1 MCPKES
7 DKQNT
12 SFQLLPGTTELIANL
27 RATLNAATPLTTSSL
42 LARATHY
49 LGSPIGSGHYDFR
62 YLYDA
67 LEVALHQLIEERVL
81 TLRSLD
87 PAIALE
93 HLDKLM
99 ALLPTQR
106 IRTTEQNEFQQFS
119 SPAPLAFVAG
129 CLAIPENIQ
138 TAPILL
144 EPSAGTAA
152 LASVAR
158 AFGCSVFTNDL
169 SASRRAFLTYLNF
182 PVYSVDAEYL
192 NDLLPEEC
200 RPDIVLMNP
209 PFSSTAGR
217 LSTNHSEHGAQH
229 LESALY
235 RLNDNGRLVAITG
248 CGMALNRAR
257 MTEFWQRIAS
267 RFQIHL
273 NVSLPG
279 PTFAKFGT
287 AWETQLIVIDKTG
300 PTVGADWNEQVE
312 NIRQGPAT
320 LLEILTLLKQGKL
333 SPGNLTRSL
342 MTEPEPTLIAS
353 PLTDTQTHEPQPLA
367 TTHTH
372 ETGLDDREEET
383 EEDTD
388 SFVPYVSQRLHG
400 GIDHPAPLV
409 ESAAMAAVIPPPIT
423 YRPHLDPQLVIDGA
437 LSNIQLE
444 RICYAGQR
452 HSQRLATGA
461 RAAYLLGDGT
471 GFGKGRCLAGMI
483 IDNHNQGR
491 QRTLWLSIS
500 NQLLESTRRD
510 LKDLNA
516 SHIALNQL
524 NEWEVNEDLSFGN
537 GVIFCSYNT
546 LIAKSKISSKT
557 RMQQLIDWLGDDG
570 LVIFDECQRAQHA
583 LATAQGE
590 ATQTGT
596 AVLDLQDHAARP
608 DLRFVYSSATSVV
621 EVEHMC
627 YMDRLGLWGPGT
639 SFPSGFKEFMSE
651 IEAGGLGALEMV
663 TRSMK
668 AFGMSHASTLGY
680 GRDPKSGLAVE
691 YTEVFH
697 ELTDE
702 QREIYNNA
710 AAAWQIVLQNIETA
724 IGITNAPNRK
734 RAFALSHFWAQHQAF
749 FRQVITAFKVPE
761 CIRQIQAA
769 LTRDESVVISII
781 GTGEAKSKV
790 LVAQAAA
797 EGGRL
802 EDLDFSPRATLCS
815 LVERAF
821 PVDLYQDKEDPSG
834 NIIRVKVTDK
844 DGRPVQSKEAL
855 RLRSELLEKLSD
867 LVLPENPLDQMINY
881 FGSDQVAEIS
891 GRRKRLIRDPRN
903 NQVRYASRAPQGVP
917 MNKVNTHE
925 NEQFQNGTK
934 RIAII
939 TAAGSTG
946 ISLHSSLSAIN
957 QQRRCQIVLELAWSA
972 VLQMQSFGR
981 THRSFQ
987 RYPPKYILLSTNLGG
1002 ERRFSATIA
1011 RRLESLGALC
1021 KGDRK
1026 AADGGTQLSRYTF
1039 ESSLGRG
1046 TLNLLYRRIFDGA
1059 VIPGLDNPMD
1069 ALSDMGLLN
1078 EDGEINTRD
1087 RYHIP
1092 RFLNR
1097 LLSLDCDRQ
1106 NALFAYY
1113 ANLFDQCVAH
1123 AKASGTFD
1131 EGVQDI
1137 KALSITL
1144 AREPELV
1151 YVDDTTNAETLHYT
1165 LSVETRSTRVT
1176 PEHAASLLATSV
1188 GAFYRQTNGNIILAT
1203 KSGNHTDPESGNSY
1217 ETYAVTKPEEARAYY
1232 LNEKELAKYQ
1242 KVQLDSAI
1250 AWWTLYC
1257 QTIPETTI
1265 KELHLIAGAVLPL
1278 WQRLKTTQDAQLK
1291 VVRVVTE
1298 DNQRIVGVMIPAN
1311 RVQQILRALGI
1322 ASNITDPAEIIDAI
1336 LTNDDQIALVEGL
1349 SLSRSKIY
1357 GTQYVELR
1365 GVTSHKFT
1373 QLREIGLL
1381 NMSIEFRQ
1389 RFFLP
1394 ADNPDK
1400 ALDILKQLLIRYPIV
1415 TPEVTT
1421 PQEVPLPT
1429 TEFRAL
1435 AQAQS
1440 TDIFDLLQTPATT
1453 VVDELLGSNE
1463 TSTKLI
1469 TQLVASDETDDTL
1482 VQHVLHSNEPATQS
1496 HEIFYAR
1503 NSPQQTFWDLAA

>member
-1 MCPKES
+1 MERDGDPRRA
-7 DKQNT
+7 DLT
-12 SFQLLPGTTELIANL
+12 GELRPPRQPA
-27 RATLNAATPLTTSSL
+27 
-42 LARATHY
+42 
-49 LGSPIGSGHYDFR
+49 
-62 YLYDA
+62 
-67 LEVALHQLIEERVL
+67 EVVHDPDRRREEDEEGGEEV
-81 TLRSLD
+81 
-87 PAIALE
+87 PA
-93 HLDKLM
+93 
-99 ALLPTQR
+99 
-106 IRTTEQNEFQQFS
+106 
-119 SPAPLAFVAG
+119 
-129 CLAIPENIQ
+129 
-138 TAPILL
+138 
-144 EPSAGTAA
+144 
-152 LASVAR
+152 VAR
-158 AFGCSVFTNDL
+158 GNQ
-169 SASRRAFLTYLNF
+169 
-182 PVYSVDAEYL
+182 VDRLAQV
-192 NDLLPEEC
+192 DLPEEKGEDGRADDEL
-200 RPDIVLMNP
+200 RPI
-209 PFSSTAGR
+209 
-217 LSTNHSEHGAQH
+217 E
-229 LESALY
+229 
-235 RLNDNGRLVAITG
+235 ITRNW
-248 CGMALNRAR
+248 L
-257 MTEFWQRIAS
+257 
-267 RFQIHL
+267 
-273 NVSLPG
+273 
-279 PTFAKFGT
+279 
-287 AWETQLIVIDKTG
+287 
-300 PTVGADWNEQVE
+300 
-312 NIRQGPAT
+312 
-320 LLEILTLLKQGKL
+320 
-333 SPGNLTRSL
+333 
-342 MTEPEPTLIAS
+342 
-353 PLTDTQTHEPQPLA
+353 
-367 TTHTH
+367 
-372 ETGLDDREEET
+372 
-383 EEDTD
+383 
-388 SFVPYVSQRLHG
+388 
-400 GIDHPAPLV
+400 DHPAGSVLI
-409 ESAAMAAVIPPPIT
+409 E
-423 YRPHLDPQLVIDGA
+423 
-437 LSNIQLE
+437 
-444 RICYAGQR
+444 
-452 HSQRLATGA
+452 
-461 RAAYLLGDGT
+461 
-471 GFGKGRCLAGMI
+471 FGR
-483 IDNHNQGR
+483 
-491 QRTLWLSIS
+491 
-500 NQLLESTRRD
+500 
-510 LKDLNA
+510 
-516 SHIALNQL
+516 
-524 NEWEVNEDLSFGN
+524 
-537 GVIFCSYNT
+537 
-546 LIAKSKISSKT
+546 
-557 RMQQLIDWLGDDG
+557 
-570 LVIFDECQRAQHA
+570 
-583 LATAQGE
+583 
-590 ATQTGT
+590 
-596 AVLDLQDHAARP
+596 
-608 DLRFVYSSATSVV
+608 
-621 EVEHMC
+621 
-627 YMDRLGLWGPGT
+627 
-639 SFPSGFKEFMSE
+639 
-651 IEAGGLGALEMV
+651 
-663 TRSMK
+663 
-668 AFGMSHASTLGY
+668 
-680 GRDPKSGLAVE
+680 
-691 YTEVFH
+691 
-697 ELTDE
+697 
-702 QREIYNNA
+702 
-710 AAAWQIVLQNIETA
+710 
-724 IGITNAPNRK
+724 
-734 RAFALSHFWAQHQAF
+734 
-749 FRQVITAFKVPE
+749 
-761 CIRQIQAA
+761 
-769 LTRDESVVISII
+769 TRDESVVISII

-987 RYPPKYILLSTNLGG
+987 KYPPKYILLSTNLGG

-1059 VIPGLDNPMD
+1059 DIPGLDNPMD

-1151 YVDDTTNAETLHYT
+1151 YVDDTTKAETLHYT

-1176 PEHAASLLATSV
+1176 AEHAASLLATSD

-1203 KSGNHTDPESGNSY
+1203 KSGNHTDHESGN
-1217 ETYAVTKPEEARAYY
+1217 TYATYAITKPEEARAYY
-1232 LNEKELAKYQ
+1232 INEKELAKYQ
-1242 KVQLDSAI
+1242 KVQFDSAI
-1250 AWWTLYC
+1250 TWWTLYC
-1257 QTIPETTI
+1257 QTIPETTT

-1298 DNQRIVGVMIPAN
+1298 DNQRIVGIMIPAN

-1322 ASNITDPAEIIDAI
+1322 ASNITDPGEIIDAI

-1365 GVTSHKFT
+1365 GVTSHKFS
-1373 QLREIGLL
+1373 QLRELGLI

-1400 ALDILKQLLIRYPIV
+1400 ALDILKRLLIRYPIV
-1415 TPEVTT
+1415 TPDVTH
-1421 PQEVPLPT
+1421 PQEIPLPT

-1435 AQAQS
+1435 AQAHS
-1440 TDIFDLLQTPATT
+1440 TNIFDLLETPAIA
-1453 VVDELLGSNE
+1453 V
-1463 TSTKLI
+1463 
-1469 TQLVASDETDDTL
+1469 TQLAQFETDTSAVTHLLQSDETDDTL
-1482 VQHVLHSNEPATQS
+1482 VTPMPHSNEPDTQP
-1496 HEIFYAR
+1496 HEIFFAR

>member
-1 MCPKES
+1 MCAKAS
-7 DKQNT
+7 AKQDK
-12 SFQLLPGTTELIANL
+12 SFQLLPGTSALISNL
-27 RATLNAATPLTTSSL
+27 TATLNSGTSISNSSL
-42 LARATHY
+42 LTRATHY

-67 LEVALHQLIEERVL
+67 LEVALHQLIEEQVL
-81 TLRSLD
+81 RLRSLE
-87 PAIALE
+87 PTIALE

-106 IRTTEQNEFQQFS
+106 IRTTEQNQFQQFS
-119 SPAPLAFVAG
+119 SPAPLAFVAA
-129 CLAIPENIQ
+129 CLAIPENNQ
-138 TAPILL
+138 TTPTLL

-152 LASVAR
+152 LASIAR
-158 AFGCSVFTNDL
+158 AFGCTVFANDL
-169 SASRRAFLTYLNF
+169 SPSRRAFLTYLNF
-182 PVYSVDAEYL
+182 KVYNIDAEYL

-200 RPDIVLMNP
+200 QPDIVLMNP
-209 PFSSTAGR
+209 PFSATAGR
-217 LSTNHSEHGAQH
+217 LSTNDNEHGAQH

-257 MTEFWQRIAS
+257 ITEFWQRIAGHY
-267 RFQIHL
+267 RIQL
-273 NVSLPG
+273 NLSLPG

-287 AWETQLIVIDKTG
+287 TWETQLIVIDKTG
-300 PTVGADWNEQVE
+300 PTPGATWSEQVQ
-312 NIRQGPAT
+312 NIRHGSAS

-333 SPGNLTRSL
+333 FPDTPILTF
-342 MTEPEPTLIAS
+342 TTQPVTTPTDAAATVTRI
-353 PLTDTQTHEPQPLA
+353 HEGQPLY
-367 TTHTH
+367 TTETQDTDVDNAH
-372 ETGLDDREEET
+372 ETG
-383 EEDTD
+383 D
-388 SFVPYVSQRLHG
+388 SFVPYISQRLHG
-400 GIDHPAPLV
+400 GIEHPAPLV
-409 ESAAMAAVIPPPIT
+409 ETAAMAAVIPPPIT
-423 YRPHLDPQLVIDGA
+423 YPPHLDSQLAIDGA

-452 HSQRLATGA
+452 HSQRLQTGA

-483 IDNHNQGR
+483 IDNYNQGR
-491 QRTLWLSIS
+491 KRTLWLSIS

-510 LKDLNA
+510 LNDLNA
-516 SHIALNQL
+516 SHIALHQL
-524 NEWEVNEDLSFGN
+524 NEWDVNEPLTFGD
-537 GVIFCSYNT
+537 GVIFCSYST
-546 LIAKSKISSKT
+546 LIAKSKISDKT
-557 RMQQLIDWLGDDG
+557 RLQQLIEWLGEEA
-570 LVIFDECQRAQHA
+570 LVNLDECQRAQHA

-590 ATQTGT
+590 ATQTGK
-596 AVLDLQDHAARP
+596 AVLELQDHCAHP
-608 DLRFVYSSATSVV
+608 GLRFVYSSATSVV
-621 EVEHMC
+621 EVAHMC

-639 SFPSGFKEFMSE
+639 SFPSGFEEFMSE

-668 AFGMSHASTLGY
+668 AFGMSHASTLSY

-697 ELTDE
+697 ELTDQ

-710 AAAWQIVLQNIETA
+710 AAAWQVVLQNIETA
-724 IGITNAPNRK
+724 IDITDAGTRK

-749 FRQVITAFKVPE
+749 FRQLITAFKVPE

-797 EGGRL
+797 EGSRL
-802 EDLDFSPRATLCS
+802 EDLDFSPRAILCG

-821 PVDLYQDKEDPSG
+821 PVNLYQEKEDPVSG
-834 NIIRVKVTDK
+834 NKIRVQVTDEH
-844 DGRPVQSKEAL
+844 GRPVQSKEAL

-867 LVLPENPLDQMINY
+867 LVLPENPLDQIVNY
-881 FGSDQVAEIS
+881 FGPNQVAEIS
-891 GRRKRLIRDPRN
+891 GRRKRLIRDPRTN
-903 NQVRYASRAPQGVP
+903 EVRYASRAPKGVP
-917 MNKVNTHE
+917 MNRVNTHE
-925 NEQFQNGTK
+925 NEQFQNGAK

-987 RYPPKYILLSTNLGG
+987 KYPPKYIILATDLGG

-1011 RRLESLGALC
+1011 RRLASLGALC
-1021 KGDRK
+1021 KGDRN
-1026 AADGGTQLSRYTF
+1026 AADGGTQLSRYSF

-1046 TLNLLYRRIFDGA
+1046 ALNLLYRRIFDGA
-1059 VIPGLDNPMD
+1059 DLLGLNNPLE
-1069 ALSDMGLLN
+1069 ALTDMGLLN
-1078 EDGEINTRD
+1078 EDGEINNRD

-1113 ANLFDQCVAH
+1113 ANLFDQCMAH

-1144 AREPELV
+1144 AREPELI
-1151 YVDDTTNAETLHYT
+1151 YVDDTTAAETLHYT

-1176 PEHAASLLATSV
+1176 AEEAASLLETSA
-1188 GAFYRQTNGNIILAT
+1188 GGFYRQTNANIILVT
-1203 KSGNHTDPESGNSY
+1203 KSGNHTDHESGKTY
-1217 ETYAVTKPEEARAYY
+1217 ETYAVTKPEEARSYY
-1232 LNEKELAKYQ
+1232 INDTELGKYH
-1242 KVQLDSAI
+1242 KVQPDSAI
-1250 AWWTLYC
+1250 AWWKLYC
-1257 QTIPETTI
+1257 QTVPETTT

-1298 DNQRIVGVMIPAN
+1298 DSQRIVGVRIPAN
-1311 RVQQILRALGI
+1311 RVQQILRSLGI
-1322 ASNITDPAEIIDAI
+1322 ASTISDPSEIIDAI

-1365 GVTSHKFT
+1365 GVSHHKFT
-1373 QLREIGLL
+1373 QLREVGLI
-1381 NMSIEFRQ
+1381 NMSIDFRQ

-1394 ADNPDK
+1394 VDDPDQ
-1400 ALDILKQLLIRYPIV
+1400 AIDVLNELLKLYPLV
-1415 TPEVTT
+1415 TPEIEH
-1421 PQEVPLPT
+1421 PQEIPLPT

-1440 TDIFDLLQTPATT
+1440 TNIFDLLQTPATT
-1453 VVDELLGSNE
+1453 LVTQLAQSNE
-1463 TSTKLI
+1463 TDKNVV
-1469 TQLVASDETDDTL
+1469 TQLVPSHETDDTL
-1482 VQHVLHSNEPATQS
+1482 VKQLLHSNEGDAQP
-1496 HEIFYAR
+1496 HEVFYAPH
-1503 NSPQQTFWDLAA
+1503 SPQLTFWDLAA

>member
-27 RATLNAATPLTTSSL
+27 RTTINAGTLLTTSRL
-42 LARATHY
+42 VARATHY
-49 LGSPIGSGHYDFR
+49 LGSPVGSGLYDFR

-67 LEVALHQLIEERVL
+67 LEVALHQQIEEQVL
-81 TLRSLD
+81 RLRSLE

-106 IRTTEQNEFQQFS
+106 IRTDEQNQFQQFS
-119 SPAPLAFVAG
+119 SPPQLAFVAA
-129 CLAIPENIQ
+129 CLAIPEHIN
-138 TAPILL
+138 TTPNLL

-152 LASVAR
+152 LASIAR

-169 SASRRAFLTYLNF
+169 SPSRRAFLTYLNF
-182 PVYSVDAEYL
+182 PVYDVDAEYL
-192 NDLLPEEC
+192 NDLLPEQC

-217 LSTNHSEHGAQH
+217 LSTNDSEHGAQH
-229 LESALY
+229 LETALH
-235 RLNDNGRLVAITG
+235 RLNAHGRLVAITG
-248 CGMALNRAR
+248 CGMALDRAR
-257 MTEFWQRIAS
+257 MTHFWQRIAN
-267 RFQIHL
+267 RFRIQL
-273 NVSLPG
+273 NLSLPG

-300 PTVGADWNEQVE
+300 STPGATWTEQIQ
-312 NIRQGPAT
+312 NIRHGSAS
-320 LLEILTLLKQGKL
+320 LLEILTLFKRGQLFPQTPH
-333 SPGNLTRSL
+333 SFTTQTISTLTTAVS
-342 MTEPEPTLIAS
+342 
-353 PLTDTQTHEPQPLA
+353 TDTPTVEAQQLDTTQTND
-367 TTHTH
+367 TTPDST
-372 ETGLDDREEET
+372 EEESG
-383 EEDTD
+383 D
-388 SFVPYVSQRLHG
+388 SFVPYISQRLHG

-409 ESAAMAAVIPPPIT
+409 ESAAMAAVIPPIIS
-423 YRPHLDPQLVIDGA
+423 YRPFLDPQLVIDGA

-452 HSQRLATGA
+452 HSQSLPTGA

-471 GFGKGRCLAGMI
+471 GFGKGRALAGMI
-483 IDNHNQGR
+483 IDNYNQGR
-491 QRTLWLSIS
+491 KRTLWLSIS

-510 LKDLNA
+510 LNDLNA
-516 SHIALNQL
+516 GDIALHQL
-524 NEWEVNEDLSFGN
+524 NEWDVNEPLTFGD

-546 LIAKSKISSKT
+546 LIAKSKISDKT
-557 RMQQLIDWLGDDG
+557 RLQQLIEWLGDEA
-570 LVIFDECQRAQHA
+570 LVNLDECQRAQHA
-583 LATAQGE
+583 FATAQGE
-590 ATQTGT
+590 ATQTGK
-596 AVLDLQDHAARP
+596 AVLELQDHYAHP
-608 DLRFVYSSATSVV
+608 GLRFVYSSATSVV
-621 EVEHMC
+621 EVSHLC
-627 YMDRLGLWGPGT
+627 YMTRLGLWGPGT
-639 SFPSGFKEFMSE
+639 SFPSGFEEFMNE

-668 AFGMSHASTLGY
+668 ALGMSHASTLSY
-680 GRDPKSGLAVE
+680 GRDPVSGLAVE

-697 ELTDE
+697 ALTDQ

-710 AAAWQIVLQNIETA
+710 AAAWQVVLQNIETA
-724 IGITNAPNRK
+724 IQLTDAGSRK

-761 CIRQIQAA
+761 CIRQIEAA
-769 LTRDESVVISII
+769 LMRDESVVISII
-781 GTGEAKSKV
+781 GTAEAKSKV
-790 LVAQAAA
+790 LVAKAAA

-821 PVDLYQDKEDPSG
+821 PVDLYQEKEDPVSKQK
-834 NIIRVKVTDK
+834 IRVPVTK
-844 DGRPVQSKEAL
+844 DGKPVQSKEAL
-855 RLRSELLEKLSD
+855 RLRAELLERLSD
-867 LVLPENPLDQMINY
+867 LVLPENPLDQIVNY
-881 FGSDQVAEIS
+881 FGPDRVAEIS
-891 GRRKRLIRDPRN
+891 GRRKRLIRDPRTN
-903 NQVRYASRAPQGVP
+903 HVRYVSRAPKGVP
-917 MNKVNTHE
+917 MNKINVHE

-939 TAAGSTG
+939 SAAGSTG

-987 RYPPKYILLSTNLGG
+987 KYPPKYIILSTNLGG

-1011 RRLESLGALC
+1011 RRLASLGALC

-1039 ESSLGRG
+1039 ESALGRG
-1046 TLNLLYRRIFDGA
+1046 TLSLLYRRIFDGA
-1059 VIPGLDNPMD
+1059 EVPDLTKPLD
-1069 ALSDMGLLN
+1069 ALHDMGLLN
-1078 EDGEINTRD
+1078 QDGEINDRD
-1087 RYHIP
+1087 RYHVP

-1137 KALSITL
+1137 RALSITI

-1151 YVDDTTNAETLHYT
+1151 YVDDTTKAETLHHT

-1176 PEHAASLLATSV
+1176 PEEATLLLESSV
-1188 GAFYRQTNGNIILAT
+1188 GGFYRLTNGNIVLAT
-1203 KSGNHTDPESGNSY
+1203 KSGNHTDHESGNTY

-1232 LNEKELAKYQ
+1232 INDKDLAKYQ
-1242 KVQLDSAI
+1242 KVQPDSAI

-1257 QTIPETTI
+1257 QTVPETTT

-1322 ASNITDPAEIIDAI
+1322 ASTITDPTEIIDAI
-1336 LTNDDQIALVEGL
+1336 ITNDDQIALVEGL

-1357 GTQYVELR
+1357 GTQYVELC
-1365 GVTSHKFT
+1365 GVTSHKFA
-1373 QLREIGLL
+1373 QLREMGLV

-1394 ADNPDK
+1394 ADNPDR
-1400 ALDILKQLLIRYPIV
+1400 ALDILRQLLNCYPIV
-1415 TPEVTT
+1415 TPDEVSN
-1421 PQEVPLPT
+1421 PQEIPLPT

-1435 AQAQS
+1435 ASAQS
-1440 TDIFDLLQTPATT
+1440 TNIFDLLETPATT
-1453 VVDELLGSNE
+1453 IPQLAQATQTDTKVVTQMLRSEDTRVALSNRM
-1463 TSTKLI
+1463 
-1469 TQLVASDETDDTL
+1469 
-1482 VQHVLHSNEPATQS
+1482 HSNEADAQPR
-1496 HEIFYAR
+1496 EVFYAR

>member
-1 MCPKES
+1 MCPKAS
-7 DKQNT
+7 AKQDK
-12 SFQLLPGTTELIANL
+12 SFQLLPGTPALITNL
-27 RATLNAATPLTTSSL
+27 TATLNSGTPITTSSL
-42 LARATHY
+42 LTRATHY

-67 LEVALHQLIEERVL
+67 LEVALHQLIEEQVL
-81 TLRSLD
+81 GLRSFE
-87 PAIALE
+87 PTIALE

-106 IRTTEQNEFQQFS
+106 IRTTEQNQFQQFS
-119 SPAPLAFVAG
+119 SPAPLAFVAA
-129 CLAIPENIQ
+129 CLAIPENNQ
-138 TAPILL
+138 TTPTLL

-152 LASVAR
+152 LASIAR
-158 AFGCSVFTNDL
+158 AFGCNVFTNDL
-169 SASRRAFLTYLNF
+169 SPSRRAFLTYLNL
-182 PVYSVDAEYL
+182 PVYNVDAEYL
-192 NDLLPEEC
+192 NDLLLEDC

-209 PFSSTAGR
+209 PFSATAGR
-217 LSTNHSEHGAQH
+217 LSTNNNEHGAQH

-257 MTEFWQRIAS
+257 ITEFWQRIAS
-267 RFQIHL
+267 RYRIQL
-273 NVSLPG
+273 NLSLPA

-287 AWETQLIVIDKTG
+287 AWETQLIVIDKIG
-300 PTVGADWNEQVE
+300 PTPGANWSEQIL
-312 NIRQGPAT
+312 NIRQGPAS
-320 LLEILTLLKQGKL
+320 LLEILTLFKQDKL
-333 SPGNLTRSL
+333 FPKTPTDTLTTQSV
-342 MTEPEPTLIAS
+342 PTLSAAISTEAETNDVQS
-353 PLTDTQTHEPQPLA
+353 LDT
-367 TTHTH
+367 
-372 ETGLDDREEET
+372 T
-383 EEDTD
+383 EVQDTD
-388 SFVPYVSQRLHG
+388 VENTGDETDDGFVPYVSARLTG

-409 ESAAMAAVIPPPIT
+409 ETAAMAAVIPPPIT
-423 YRPHLDPQLVIDGA
+423 YRPHLDPQLAIDGA

-452 HSQRLATGA
+452 HSQRLQTGA

-483 IDNHNQGR
+483 IDNYNQGR
-491 QRTLWLSIS
+491 KRTLWLSIS

-510 LKDLNA
+510 LNDLNA
-516 SHIALNQL
+516 SHIALHQL
-524 NEWEVNEDLSFGN
+524 NEWDVNEPLTFGD
-537 GVIFCSYNT
+537 GVIFCSYST
-546 LIAKSKISSKT
+546 LIAKSKISDKT
-557 RMQQLIDWLGDDG
+557 RLQQLIEWLGEEA
-570 LVIFDECQRAQHA
+570 LVNLDECQRAQHA

-590 ATQTGT
+590 ATQTGK
-596 AVLDLQDHAARP
+596 AVLELQDHYAHP
-608 DLRFVYSSATSVV
+608 GLRFVYSSATSVV
-621 EVEHMC
+621 EVAHMC

-639 SFPSGFKEFMSE
+639 SFPSGFEEFMSE

-668 AFGMSHASTLGY
+668 AFGMSHASTLSY

-697 ELTDE
+697 ELTDQ
-702 QREIYNNA
+702 QREVYNNA
-710 AAAWQIVLQNIETA
+710 AAAWQVVLQNIETA
-724 IGITNAPNRK
+724 IELTDAGNRK

-749 FRQVITAFKVPE
+749 FRQVITAFKVPG
-761 CIRQIQAA
+761 CIRQIEAA
-769 LTRDESVVISII
+769 LERDESVVISII
-781 GTGEAKSKV
+781 GTAEAKSKV
-790 LVAQAAA
+790 LVAKAAA

-802 EDLDFSPRATLCS
+802 EDLDFSPRATLCG

-821 PVDLYQDKEDPSG
+821 PVDLYQEVEDQSG
-834 NIIRVKVTDK
+834 NKIRVKVTDEN
-844 DGRPVQSKEAL
+844 GRPVQSKEAL
-855 RLRSELLEKLSD
+855 RMRSELLEKLSD
-867 LVLPENPLDQMINY
+867 LVLPENPLDQIINY
-881 FGSDQVAEIS
+881 FRPDQVAEIS
-891 GRRKRLIRDPRN
+891 GRRKRLIRDPRTN
-903 NQVRYASRAPQGVP
+903 EVRYASRAPKGVP
-917 MNKVNTHE
+917 MNKINIHE

-987 RYPPKYILLSTNLGG
+987 KYPPKYILLSTNLGG

-1011 RRLESLGALC
+1011 RRLASLGALC

-1026 AADGGTQLSRYTF
+1026 AADAGTQLSRYTF

-1046 TLNLLYRRIFDGA
+1046 TLALLYRRIFDG
-1059 VIPGLDNPMD
+1059 VDIPDLDNPND
-1069 ALSDMGLLN
+1069 ALNDMGLLN
-1078 EDGEINTRD
+1078 EDGEINDRD

-1137 KALSITL
+1137 RALSITL
-1144 AREPELV
+1144 AREPELI
-1151 YVDDTTNAETLHYT
+1151 YVDDTTKAETLHYT
-1165 LSVETRSTRVT
+1165 LTIETRSTRVT
-1176 PEHAASLLATSV
+1176 AEEATAILENSV
-1188 GAFYRQTNGNIILAT
+1188 GGFYRQTSGNIILAT
-1203 KSGNHTDPESGNSY
+1203 KSGNHTDHESGNTY

-1232 LNEKELAKYQ
+1232 IKDTELSKYQ
-1242 KVQLDSAI
+1242 KVQPDSAL

-1257 QTIPETTI
+1257 QTVPETTT

-1298 DNQRIVGVMIPAN
+1298 DNQRIVGVRIPTN
-1311 RVQQILRALGI
+1311 RVQQILRSLGI
-1322 ASNITDPAEIIDAI
+1322 ASTISDPTEIIHAI
-1336 LTNDDQIALVEGL
+1336 LNNDDQIALVEGL

-1365 GVTSHKFT
+1365 GVTHHKFNE
-1373 QLREIGLL
+1373 LREMGLL
-1381 NMSIEFRQ
+1381 NMKIEHRE

-1394 ADNPDK
+1394 ADDPAQ
-1400 ALDILKQLLIRYPIV
+1400 ALEVLKKVLTRYPIV
-1415 TPEVTT
+1415 EPEIEN
-1421 PQEVPLPT
+1421 PQEVPLPST
-1429 TEFRAL
+1429 DFRAL
-1435 AQAQS
+1435 AQAN
-1440 TDIFDLLQTPATT
+1440 TANIFDLLQPPATT
-1453 VVDELLGSNE
+1453 LVKQLVQSNE
-1463 TSTKLI
+1463 SHH
-1469 TQLVASDETDDTL
+1469 TL
-1482 VQHVLHSNEPATQS
+1482 VEQLLHSNEADAQPR
-1496 HEIFYAR
+1496 EVFYAPH
-1503 NSPQQTFWDLAA
+1503 SPQLTFWDLAA

>member
-1 MCPKES
+1 MCPKAS
-7 DKQNT
+7 AKQDK
-12 SFQLLPGTTELIANL
+12 SFQLLPGTDALITNL
-27 RATLNAATPLTTSSL
+27 TATLNSGTSISNSSL
-42 LARATHY
+42 LTRATHY

-67 LEVALHQLIEERVL
+67 LEVALHQLIEEQVL
-81 TLRSLD
+81 GLRSLE
-87 PAIALE
+87 PTVALE

-106 IRTTEQNEFQQFS
+106 IRTTEQNQFQQFS
-119 SPAPLAFVAG
+119 SPAPLAFVAA

-138 TAPILL
+138 TNPTLL

-152 LASVAR
+152 LASIAR
-158 AFGCSVFTNDL
+158 AFDCKVFANDL
-169 SASRRAFLTYLNF
+169 SPSRRAFLTYLNF
-182 PVYSVDAEYL
+182 PVYNVDAEYL

-200 RPDIVLMNP
+200 QPDIVLMNP

-217 LSTNHSEHGAQH
+217 LSTNDNEHGAQH

-235 RLNDNGRLVAITG
+235 RLNENGRLVAITG

-257 MTEFWQRIAS
+257 ITEFWQRIAS
-267 RFQIHL
+267 HYRIQL
-273 NVSLPG
+273 NLSLPG

-287 AWETQLIVIDKTG
+287 TWETQLIVIDKTG
-300 PTVGADWNEQVE
+300 PTPGATWSEQVQ
-312 NIRQGPAT
+312 NIRHGSAS

-333 SPGNLTRSL
+333 VPDTPILTF
-342 MTEPEPTLIAS
+342 TTQPVTTPTDAAATVTRI
-353 PLTDTQTHEPQPLA
+353 HEGQPLD
-367 TTHTH
+367 TTETQDTDADNAH
-372 ETGLDDREEET
+372 ETG
-383 EEDTD
+383 D
-388 SFVPYVSQRLHG
+388 SFVPYISQRLHG
-400 GIDHPAPLV
+400 GIEHPAPLV
-409 ESAAMAAVIPPPIT
+409 ETAAMAAVIPPPIT
-423 YRPHLDPQLVIDGA
+423 YPPHLDSQLAIDGA

-452 HSQRLATGA
+452 HSQRLPTGA

-483 IDNHNQGR
+483 IDNYNQGR
-491 QRTLWLSIS
+491 KRTLWLSIS

-510 LKDLNA
+510 LNDLNA
-516 SHIALNQL
+516 SHIALHQL
-524 NEWEVNEDLSFGN
+524 NEWDVNEPLTFGD
-537 GVIFCSYNT
+537 GVIFCSYST
-546 LIAKSKISSKT
+546 LIAKSKISDKT
-557 RMQQLIDWLGDDG
+557 RLQQLIEWLGEEA
-570 LVIFDECQRAQHA
+570 LVNLDECQRAQHA

-590 ATQTGT
+590 ATQTGK
-596 AVLDLQDHAARP
+596 AVLELQDHYAHP
-608 DLRFVYSSATSVV
+608 GLRFVYSSATSVV
-621 EVEHMC
+621 EVAHMC

-639 SFPSGFKEFMSE
+639 SFPSGFEEFMSE

-668 AFGMSHASTLGY
+668 AFGMSHASTLSY

-697 ELTDE
+697 ELTDQ

-710 AAAWQIVLQNIETA
+710 AAAWQVVLQNIETA
-724 IGITNAPNRK
+724 IDITDAGTRK

-749 FRQVITAFKVPE
+749 FRQLITAFKVPE

-797 EGGRL
+797 EGSRL
-802 EDLDFSPRATLCS
+802 EDLDFSPRAILCG

-821 PVDLYQDKEDPSG
+821 PVNLYQEKEDPVSG
-834 NIIRVKVTDK
+834 NKIRVQVTDEQ
-844 DGRPVQSKEAL
+844 GRPVQSKEAL

-867 LVLPENPLDQMINY
+867 LVLPENPLDQIVNY
-881 FGSDQVAEIS
+881 FGPNQVAEIS
-891 GRRKRLIRDPRN
+891 GRRKRLIRDPRTN
-903 NQVRYASRAPQGVP
+903 EVRYASRAPKGVP
-917 MNKVNTHE
+917 MNRVNTHE
-925 NEQFQNGTK
+925 NEQFQNGAK

-987 RYPPKYILLSTNLGG
+987 KYPPKYIILATNLGG

-1011 RRLESLGALC
+1011 RRLASLGALC
-1021 KGDRK
+1021 KGDRN
-1026 AADGGTQLSRYTF
+1026 AADGGTQLSRYSF

-1046 TLNLLYRRIFDGA
+1046 ALNLLYRRIFDGA
-1059 VIPGLDNPMD
+1059 DLPGLDNPLN
-1069 ALSDMGLLN
+1069 ALTDMGLLN
-1078 EDGEINTRD
+1078 EDGEINNRD

-1113 ANLFDQCVAH
+1113 ANLFDQCMAH

-1144 AREPELV
+1144 AREPELI
-1151 YVDDTTNAETLHYT
+1151 YVDDTTAAETLHYT

-1176 PEHAASLLATSV
+1176 AEEAVSLLETSV
-1188 GAFYRQTNGNIILAT
+1188 GVFYRQTNANIILVT
-1203 KSGNHTDPESGNSY
+1203 KSGNHTDHESGKTY
-1217 ETYAVTKPEEARAYY
+1217 ETYAVTKPEEARSYY
-1232 LNEKELAKYQ
+1232 INDTELGKYQ
-1242 KVQLDSAI
+1242 KVQTDSAI
-1250 AWWTLYC
+1250 AWWKLYC
-1257 QTIPETTI
+1257 QTVPETTT

-1298 DNQRIVGVMIPAN
+1298 DSQRIVGVRIPAN
-1311 RVQQILRALGI
+1311 RVQQILRSLGI
-1322 ASNITDPAEIIDAI
+1322 ASTISDPSEIIDAI

-1365 GVTSHKFT
+1365 GVSHHKFT
-1373 QLREIGLL
+1373 QLRDVGLI
-1381 NMSIEFRQ
+1381 NMSIDFRQ

-1394 ADNPDK
+1394 VDDPDQ
-1400 ALDILKQLLIRYPIV
+1400 AIDILNELLKLYPLV
-1415 TPEVTT
+1415 TPEIEH
-1421 PQEVPLPT
+1421 PQEIPLPT

-1440 TDIFDLLQTPATT
+1440 TNIFDLLQTPATT
-1453 VVDELLGSNE
+1453 LV
-1463 TSTKLI
+1463 
-1469 TQLVASDETDDTL
+1469 TQLVQSNETDDTL
-1482 VQHVLHSNEPATQS
+1482 VKQLLHSNEGDAQP
-1496 HEIFYAR
+1496 HEVFYAPH
-1503 NSPQQTFWDLAA
+1503 SPQLTFWDLAA

>member
-1 MCPKES
+1 MCPTATAQ
-7 DKQNT
+7 QNT
-12 SFQLLPGTTELIANL
+12 SFQLLPGTPALITNL
-27 RATLNAATPLTTSSL
+27 RATINSGTQLSTSSL
-42 LARATHY
+42 LARANHY
-49 LGSPIGSGHYDFR
+49 LRSSIGSGHYDFR
-62 YLYDA
+62 YVYDA
-67 LEVALHQLIEERVL
+67 LEVALHQLIEEQVL
-81 TLRSLD
+81 NLRFLE
-87 PAIALE
+87 PAIALQQ
-93 HLDKLM
+93 LDKLM

-106 IRTTEQNEFQQFS
+106 IRTTEQNQFQQFS
-119 SPAPLAFVAG
+119 SPAPLAFVAA

-152 LASVAR
+152 LASIAR
-158 AFGCSVFTNDL
+158 AFGCRVFTNDL
-169 SASRRAFLTYLNF
+169 SATRRAFLTYLNF

-192 NDLLPEEC
+192 HDLLPEDC
-200 RPDIVLMNP
+200 RPDFVLMNP

-217 LSTNHSEHGAQH
+217 LSTNDSEHGAQH
-229 LESALY
+229 LQSALY

-248 CGMALNRAR
+248 CGMALNRTR

-267 RFQIHL
+267 RFRIQL
-273 NVSLPG
+273 NLCLPG

-300 PTVGADWNEQVE
+300 PTPGGTWTEQVQ
-312 NIRQGPAT
+312 NIRHGSAS
-320 LLEILTLLKQGKL
+320 LLEILTLFKQGNL
-333 SPGNLTRSL
+333 FPDSP
-342 MTEPEPTLIAS
+342 
-353 PLTDTQTHEPQPLA
+353 TQTFTAEPVPRITAVDISTHPVIDESQPLDA
-367 TTHTH
+367 TDIQDK
-372 ETGLDDREEET
+372 EVNNTGDDA
-383 EEDTD
+383 DD
-388 SFVPYVSQRLHG
+388 AFVPYVSVRLHG

-409 ESAAMAAVIPPPIT
+409 ETAAMAAVIPPPIT
-423 YRPHLDPQLVIDGA
+423 YLPHLAPQLVIDGA
-437 LSNIQLE
+437 LSNVQLE

-471 GFGKGRCLAGMI
+471 GFGKGRALAGMI
-483 IDNHNQGR
+483 IDNWNQGR
-491 QRTLWLSIS
+491 KHTLWLSIS

-510 LKDLNA
+510 LKDLDA
-516 SHIALNQL
+516 CDIALNQL
-524 NEWEVNEDLSFGN
+524 NEWEVNEALSFGN

-546 LIAKSKISSKT
+546 LIAKSKISDKT
-557 RMQQLIDWLGDDG
+557 RLQQLIEWLGDDG

-583 LATAQGE
+583 LSTAHGE
-590 ATQTGT
+590 ATQTGQ
-596 AVLDLQDHAARP
+596 AVLQLQDHFARP
-608 DLRFVYSSATSVV
+608 NLRFVYSSATSVV

-639 SFPSGFKEFMSE
+639 SFPSGFKEFMNE

-668 AFGMSHASTLGY
+668 AFGMSHASTLSY
-680 GRDPKSGLAVE
+680 GRDPVSGLAVE
-691 YTEVFH
+691 YEEVFH
-697 ELTDE
+697 ELTHQ

-710 AAAWQIVLQNIETA
+710 AAAWQVVLQNIETA
-724 IGITNAPNRK
+724 IELTDAGSRT

-761 CIRQIQAA
+761 CIRQIEAA
-769 LTRDESVVISII
+769 LKRDESVVVSII
-781 GTGEAKSKV
+781 GTAEAKSKE
-790 LVAQAAA
+790 LVAKAAA

-802 EDLDFSPRATLCS
+802 EDLDFSPRATLCA

-821 PVDLYQDKEDPSG
+821 PVDLYQEKEDPVSG
-834 NIIRVKVTDK
+834 NKIKVKVTDT

-867 LVLPENPLDQMINY
+867 LVLPENPLDQIINY
-881 FGSDQVAEIS
+881 FGPDQVAEIS
-891 GRRKRLIRDPRN
+891 GRRKRLLRDPRTN
-903 NQVRYASRAPQGVP
+903 EVRYASRASKGVP
-917 MNKVNTHE
+917 MHKINTHE

-934 RIAII
+934 RIGII

-987 RYPPKYILLSTNLGG
+987 KYPPKYIILSTNLGG

-1011 RRLESLGALC
+1011 RRLASLGALC
-1021 KGDRK
+1021 KGDRN

-1039 ESSLGRG
+1039 ESPLGRG
-1046 TLNLLYRRIFDGA
+1046 TLSLVYRRILDGA
-1059 VIPGLDNPMD
+1059 EIPDLNNPVQ
-1069 ALSDMGLLN
+1069 ALKDMGLLTK
-1078 EDGEINTRD
+1078 DGKIKDSD
-1087 RYHIP
+1087 RLHIP

-1137 KALSITL
+1137 RALSITL

-1151 YVDDTTNAETLHYT
+1151 YVDDTTKAETLHYT

-1176 PEHAASLLATSV
+1176 AEHAASLLTNSV
-1188 GAFYRQTNGNIILAT
+1188 GGFYRQTNGNIILAT
-1203 KSGNHTDPESGNSY
+1203 KSGNHTDHESGDTY

-1232 LNEKELAKYQ
+1232 INDKELAKYQ
-1242 KVQLDSAI
+1242 KVQPASAL

-1257 QTIPETTI
+1257 QSVPETTT

-1278 WQRLKTTQDAQLK
+1278 WQRLKTTKDAQLK

-1311 RVQQILRALGI
+1311 RVQQILRALSI
-1322 ASNITDPAEIIDAI
+1322 ASTISDPAEIIDAI

-1365 GVTSHKFT
+1365 GVTSHKFP
-1373 QLREIGLL
+1373 QLREIGLI

-1394 ADNPDK
+1394 VDDPDQ
-1400 ALDILKQLLIRYPIV
+1400 AIDVLKQLLTLYPLL
-1415 TPEVTT
+1415 TPEIEH
-1421 PQEVPLPT
+1421 PQEIPLPT

-1440 TDIFDLLQTPATT
+1440 ANIFDLLQTPATP
-1453 VVDELLGSNE
+1453 VANQLVDANE
-1463 TSTKLI
+1463 TDTNVV
-1469 TQLVASDETDDTL
+1469 TQLLPSDKTGDTL
-1482 VQHVLHSNEPATQS
+1482 VTQLLHSSEVDAQPPQV
-1496 HEIFYAR
+1496 FYAR

>member
-1 MCPKES
+1 MCPKKS
-7 DKQNT
+7 ATPKT
-12 SFQLLPGTTELIANL
+12 SFQLLPGTDELIANL
-27 RATLNAATPLTTSSL
+27 RATLNSATSLSTSSL
-42 LARATHY
+42 LTRANHF
-49 LGSPIGSGHYDFR
+49 LGSPISSGHYDFR

-67 LEVALHQLIEERVL
+67 LEVALYQLIEDQAL
-81 TLRSLD
+81 TLRSLE
-87 PAIALE
+87 PAAAL
-93 HLDKLM
+93 HKLEAFM
-99 ALLPTQR
+99 NLLPTQR
-106 IRTTEQNEFQQFS
+106 VRTTEQNNFQQFS
-119 SPAPLAFVAG
+119 TPAPLAFVAA
-129 CLAIPENIQ
+129 CLAIPEHQFTNP
-138 TAPILL
+138 TLL

-152 LASVAR
+152 LASIAR
-158 AFGCSVFTNDL
+158 AFGCNVFTNDL
-169 SASRRAFLTYLNF
+169 SPTRRAFLTYLKF
-182 PVYSVDAEYL
+182 PVYDLDAEYL

-209 PFSSTAGR
+209 PFSATAGR
-217 LSTNHSEHGAQH
+217 LSTNNNEHGAQH

-248 CGMALNRAR
+248 CGMALNRPR
-257 MTEFWQRIAS
+257 ISDFWQRIAS
-267 RFQIHL
+267 NYRIQL
-273 NVSLPG
+273 NLSLPA

-300 PTVGADWNEQVE
+300 PTPGTTWDQQVQ
-312 NIRQGPAT
+312 NIRHGSAT
-320 LLEILTLLKQGKL
+320 LFEILSL
-333 SPGNLTRSL
+333 SKEGNLF
-342 MTEPEPTLIAS
+342 PPTAEATVTTAPAIRTS
-353 PLTDTQTHEPQPLA
+353 PLTIEAQTKEVLPQPPSDSL
-367 TTHTH
+367 
-372 ETGLDDREEET
+372 
-383 EEDTD
+383 DTD
-388 SFVPYVSQRLHG
+388 LDNPDAFVPYISARLTG

-409 ESAAMAAVIPPPIT
+409 ETAAMAAVIPPPIT
-423 YRPHLDPQLVIDGA
+423 YRPYLDPELVTTGA
-437 LSNIQLE
+437 ISNIQLE

-452 HSQRLATGA
+452 HSQHLPTGA

-491 QRTLWLSIS
+491 RRTLWLSIS

-510 LKDLNA
+510 LNDLNA
-516 SHIALNQL
+516 AHIVLHQL
-524 NEWEVNEDLSFGN
+524 NEWDVNETLDFDD

-546 LIAKSKISSKT
+546 LIAKSKISEKT
-557 RMQQLIDWLGDDG
+557 RMQQLIEWLGADG

-590 ATQTGT
+590 ATQTGK
-596 AVLDLQDHAARP
+596 AVLELQDHFARP

-621 EVEHMC
+621 EVAHMC

-639 SFPSGFKEFMSE
+639 SFPAGFEEFMNE

-668 AFGMSHASTLGY
+668 ALGMSHASTLSY
-680 GRDPKSGLAVE
+680 GRDPVSGLAVE
-691 YTEVFH
+691 YAEVFH
-697 ELTDE
+697 ELTDQ

-710 AAAWQIVLQNIETA
+710 AAAWQVVLQNIETA
-724 IGITNAPNRK
+724 IQLTEAGSRK

-781 GTGEAKSKV
+781 GTAEAKSKV
-790 LVAQAAA
+790 LVAKAAA
-797 EGGRL
+797 EGNRL
-802 EDLDFSPRATLCS
+802 EDLDFSPRATLCA

-821 PVDLYQDKEDPSG
+821 PVDLYQEKKDPVSG
-834 NIIRVKVTDK
+834 NKIRVRVTDAN
-844 DGRPVQSKEAL
+844 GRPVQSKEAL
-855 RLRSELLEKLSD
+855 RLRDELLEKLSD
-867 LVLPENPLDQMINY
+867 LVLPENPLDQIINH
-881 FGSDQVAEIS
+881 FGPDQVAEIS
-891 GRRKRLIRDPRN
+891 GRRKRLLRDARTSE
-903 NQVRYASRAPQGVP
+903 VRYVSRAPKGVP

-946 ISLHSSLSAIN
+946 ISLHSSLTAIN

-987 RYPPKYILLSTNLGG
+987 KYPPKYIILSTNLGG

-1011 RRLESLGALC
+1011 RRLASLGALC

-1046 TLNLLYRRIFDGA
+1046 TLSLLYRRIFDGIA
-1059 VIPGLDNPMD
+1059 IPDLANPMH
-1069 ALSDMGLLN
+1069 ALRDMGLLN
-1078 EDGEINTRD
+1078 KDGEINDRD

-1113 ANLFDQCVAH
+1113 ATLFDQCVAH

-1131 EGVQDI
+1131 DGVQDI
-1137 KALSITL
+1137 NALSITL
-1144 AREPELV
+1144 AGEPELV
-1151 YVDDTTNAETLHYT
+1151 YIDDTTKAETLHYT
-1165 LSVETRSTRVT
+1165 LSIETRSTRVT
-1176 PEHAASLLATSV
+1176 AEEAALLLEHSV
-1188 GAFYRQTNGNIILAT
+1188 GGFYRQTNGSIILAT
-1203 KSGNHTDPESGNSY
+1203 KSGTHTDHESGNTHL
-1217 ETYAVTKPEEARAYY
+1217 TYAVTKPEEARAYY
-1232 LNEKELAKYQ
+1232 INDTDLAKYQ
-1242 KVQLDSAI
+1242 KVTTDSALT
-1250 AWWTLYC
+1250 WWKLYC
-1257 QTIPETTI
+1257 QTVPETTF
-1265 KELHLIAGAVLPL
+1265 KELHLIAGAILPL
-1278 WQRLKTTQDAQLK
+1278 WHRLKTTHDAQLK

-1311 RVQQILRALGI
+1311 RVQQVLRALGI
-1322 ASNITDPAEIIDAI
+1322 ASTISDPADIIDAI
-1336 LTNDDQIALVEGL
+1336 LNDDDQIALVESL
-1349 SLSRSKIY
+1349 SLSRSKVY

-1365 GVTSHKFT
+1365 GVTSHKFD
-1373 QLREIGLL
+1373 QFRQMGLL
-1381 NMSIEFRQ
+1381 NMKIEFRE

-1394 ADNPDK
+1394 DDSDQAVEV
-1400 ALDILKQLLIRYPIV
+1400 LKQLLTLYPLV
-1415 TPEVTT
+1415 TPEIEN
-1421 PQEVPLPT
+1421 PQEVPLPS

-1435 AQAQS
+1435 AHAE
-1440 TDIFDLLQTPATT
+1440 TANIFDLLQSPVTLQLPETPSVTY
-1453 VVDELLGSNE
+1453 VPP
-1463 TSTKLI
+1463 
-1469 TQLVASDETDDTL
+1469 
-1482 VQHVLHSNEPATQS
+1482 SNEPLVEF
-1496 HEIFYAR
+1496 HEVNDEPVEIFYAA
-1503 NSPQQTFWDLAA
+1503 NSTQQTFWDLAA

>member
-1 MCPKES
+1 MCPKDS

-12 SFQLLPGTTELIANL
+12 CFQLLPGTSELIANL
-27 RATLNAATPLTTSSL
+27 RATINAATPLTTNSL
-42 LARATHY
+42 IARGTHY
-49 LGSPIGSGHYDFR
+49 LGSSIGSGHYDFR

-67 LEVALHQLIEERVL
+67 LEVALHQLLEEQVL
-81 TLRSLD
+81 RFRSLE
-87 PAIALE
+87 AAVALE

-99 ALLPTQR
+99 AILPTQR
-106 IRTTEQNEFQQFS
+106 IRTEEQNQFQQFS
-119 SPAPLAFVAG
+119 SPAQLAFVAA
-129 CLAIPENIQ
+129 CLAIPEHSN
-138 TAPILL
+138 TTPVLL

-152 LASVAR
+152 LASIAR

-169 SASRRAFLTYLNF
+169 SPSRRAFLSYLNF
-182 PVYSVDAEYL
+182 PVYKVDAEYL

-217 LSTNHSEHGAQH
+217 LSTNNSEHGAQH

-267 RFQIHL
+267 RFRIHL
-273 NVSLPG
+273 NVSLPA

-300 PTVGADWNEQVE
+300 PTLGATWDEQLQ
-312 NIRQGPAT
+312 NIRQGSAT
-320 LLEILTLLKQGKL
+320 LLEILTLFKEGILL
-333 SPGNLTRSL
+333 PEIATHPLATI
-342 MTEPEPTLIAS
+342 EPESTLIAAAS
-353 PLTDTQTHEPQPLA
+353 SETLKSEPQPLN
-367 TTHTH
+367 TTPPRDRQ
-372 ETGLDDREEET
+372 LDDTEEEEET
-383 EEDTD
+383 GD
-388 SFVPYVSQRLHG
+388 SFIPYVSQRLHG
-400 GIDHPAPLV
+400 GIEHPAPLV

-423 YRPHLDPQLVIDGA
+423 YRPHLDAQLVIDGA

-452 HSQRLATGA
+452 HSQRLTSGA

-483 IDNHNQGR
+483 IDNYNQGR

-510 LKDLNA
+510 LTDLNA
-516 SHIALNQL
+516 SHIPLNQL
-524 NEWEVNEDLSFGN
+524 NEWQVNEDLSFGN

-583 LATAQGE
+583 FATAQGE

-596 AVLDLQDHAARP
+596 AVLDFQDHAARP

-639 SFPSGFKEFMSE
+639 SFPSGFNEFRSE
-651 IEAGGLGALEMV
+651 IDAGGLGALEMV

-668 AFGMSHASTLGY
+668 AFGMSHASTLSY

-691 YTEVFH
+691 YAEVFH
-697 ELTDE
+697 QLTPQQHD
-702 QREIYNNA
+702 IYNNA
-710 AAAWQIVLQNIETA
+710 AAAWQIVLRNIETA
-724 IGITNAPNRK
+724 IDLTNAPNRK

-769 LTRDESVVISII
+769 LIRDESVVISII

-797 EGGRL
+797 EGNRL

-821 PVDLYQDKEDPSG
+821 PVDLYQDKQDPSG
-834 NIIRVKVTDK
+834 NIIRVKVTGA

-855 RLRSELLEKLSD
+855 RLRSELLERLSD
-867 LVLPENPLDQMINY
+867 LVLPENPLDQIVNY

-903 NQVRYASRAPQGVP
+903 NQVQYTSRAPKGVP

-925 NEQFQNGTK
+925 NEQFQNGIK
-934 RIAII
+934 RIAVI

-987 RYPPKYILLSTNLGG
+987 KYPPKYILLSTNLGG

-1059 VIPGLDNPMD
+1059 EIPGLTNPID
-1069 ALSDMGLLN
+1069 ALTDMGLLN
-1078 EDGEINTRD
+1078 EDGEIKTRD

-1137 KALSITL
+1137 KALSIKL

-1151 YVDDTTNAETLHYT
+1151 YIDDTTNAETLHYT

-1176 PEHAASLLATSV
+1176 AEHAASLLETSDA
-1188 GAFYRQTNGNIILAT
+1188 AFYRQTNGNIILAT
-1203 KSGNHTDPESGNSY
+1203 KSGNHTDHESGNTY
-1217 ETYAVTKPEEARAYY
+1217 ETYAVTRPDEARAYY
-1232 LNEKELAKYQ
+1232 INEKELAKYE
-1242 KVQLDSAI
+1242 KVQVDSAI

-1291 VVRVVTE
+1291 VVRVVTQ

-1365 GVTSHKFT
+1365 GVTSHKFA
-1373 QLREIGLL
+1373 QLRELGLL

-1400 ALDILKQLLIRYPIV
+1400 ALDTLKQLLIRYPIV
-1415 TPEVTT
+1415 TPEITN
-1421 PQEVPLPT
+1421 PQEIPLPT

-1440 TDIFDLLQTPATT
+1440 TNIFDLLETPEIA
-1453 VVDELLGSNE
+1453 V
-1463 TSTKLI
+1463 
-1469 TQLVASDETDDTL
+1469 TQLAQFNECDTTLDTQLLRSDDVGEEPVTPMP
-1482 VQHVLHSNEPATQS
+1482 HSNQSDTQP

-1503 NSPQQTFWDLAA
+1503 NSPQQTLWDLAA